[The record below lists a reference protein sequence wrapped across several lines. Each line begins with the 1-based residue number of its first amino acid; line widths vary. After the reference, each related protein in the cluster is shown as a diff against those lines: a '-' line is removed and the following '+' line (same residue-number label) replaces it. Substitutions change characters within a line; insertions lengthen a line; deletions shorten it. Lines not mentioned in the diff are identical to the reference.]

1 MASAPSWLHRLYQRP
16 RLLLGAGVVLLAG
29 LAAAIH
35 FALTA
40 VEARRQ
46 AAERAQALQ
55 LRLDTRLKLEALAR
69 QQEELQAQERNKQE
83 LARRDTTAFQQA
95 ALAADIASQDRDL
108 RVLRRTAVEEQ
119 SATLVKEQQRRQK
132 ELQNLMREEVNKKL
146 ASDASEACITSFRVY
161 EASKRDPATAPEK
174 LASEF
179 EKVKELC
186 KT

>member
-1 MASAPSWLHRLYQRP
+1 MATAPSWLQRIAERP
-16 RLLLGAGVVLLAG
+16 RLLLGSGVVLLAG

-35 FALTA
+35 FAMA
-40 VEARRQ
+40 AEEARRQ
-46 AAERAQALQ
+46 EAERAQALQ

-69 QQEELQAQERNKQE
+69 QQEALEAQERAKHE

-108 RVLRRTAVEEQ
+108 RVQRRTAVERQ
-119 SATLVKEQQRRQK
+119 SAQLVKERERRQQ
-132 ELQNLMREEVNKKL
+132 ELQTMLKEEVKKQL
-146 ASDASEACITSFRVY
+146 AQEESEACLTAFRRY

-179 EKVKELC
+179 DAVKQLC
-186 KT
+186 NT